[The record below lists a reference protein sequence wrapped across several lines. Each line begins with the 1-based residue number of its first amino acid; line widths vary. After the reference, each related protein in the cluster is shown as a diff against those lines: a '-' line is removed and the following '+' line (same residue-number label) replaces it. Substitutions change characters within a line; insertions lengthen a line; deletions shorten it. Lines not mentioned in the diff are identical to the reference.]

1 MSKLLTGTVVS
12 TKMNQTA
19 IVSVV
24 RTIQHPIYK
33 KTVTRSKKY
42 KAHIGGIDVKEG
54 DVVDM
59 QETRPMSK
67 DKRFKVIKTR
77 RKVKK

>member
-12 TKMNQTA
+12 TKMNQTVV
-19 IVSVV
+19 VSVV

-42 KAHIGGIDVKEG
+42 KAHVEG
-54 DVVDM
+54 MKLKDGDM
-59 QETRPMSK
+59 VEIQETRPMSK
-67 DKRFKVIKTR
+67 DKRFKVT
-77 RKVKK
+77 KKQ